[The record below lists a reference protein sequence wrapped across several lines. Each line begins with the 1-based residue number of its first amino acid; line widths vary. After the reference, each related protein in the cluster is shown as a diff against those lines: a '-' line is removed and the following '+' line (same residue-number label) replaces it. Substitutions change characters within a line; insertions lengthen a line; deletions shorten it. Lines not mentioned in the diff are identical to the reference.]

1 MQTQPQEFAPPPIGG
16 PSPAPE
22 RKLLAPVW
30 HTIVF
35 VLIVLANSYSTAVSL
50 PKVAANAS
58 PRGRI
63 FGYVFTIGWE
73 LVLLLIVWLGIRS
86 RGVKM
91 KELIGGR
98 WQSPEDFLID
108 VGIALGF
115 WLVALAILASLGYLL
130 GLAKAAQAGEAKK
143 LAEMLGPQ
151 SPVALTMFVL
161 LSSVAGFIEEII
173 FRGYLQRQFGALT
186 GNIYLGLI
194 LSAIVFGL
202 GHGYEGPRRMVLIAV
217 FGMLF
222 GLLTIWRRSLRPAMM
237 AHAWH
242 DSVSGIVLYLV
253 KKGAIPTS

>member
-1 MQTQPQEFAPPPIGG
+1 MQTEPQEFTPQPFAGPPLV
-16 PSPAPE
+16 SE

-35 VLIVLANSYSTAVSL
+35 VLIVLLNSYSTAVSL
-50 PKVAANAS
+50 PKVAAGAS

-86 RGVKM
+86 RGVKI

-98 WQSPEDFLID
+98 WKSPEDFLID
-108 VGIALGF
+108 LGIALGF
-115 WLVALAILASLGYLL
+115 WLSALAILAALGYLL
-130 GLAKAAQAGEAKK
+130 GLAKASQAGEARK

-151 SPVALTMFVL
+151 SPIALTMFIL

-173 FRGYLQRQFGALT
+173 FRGYLQRQLGALT

-222 GLLTIWRRSLRPAMM
+222 GLLTIWRRSLRPAMI

-242 DSVSGIVLYLV
+242 DSASGIVLYLV
-253 KKGAIPTS
+253 KRGVIPAP

>member
-1 MQTQPQEFAPPPIGG
+1 MQTESQEFAPQPIGE
-16 PSPAPE
+16 PLPAPE

-35 VLIVLANSYSTAVSL
+35 ILIVLLNSYSTAVSL
-50 PKVAANAS
+50 PKVAASAS

-86 RGVKM
+86 RGVKI

-98 WQSPEDFLID
+98 WKSPEDFLID
-108 VGIALGF
+108 IGIAIGF
-115 WLVALAILASLGYLL
+115 WLVALMILGGLGYLL
-130 GLAKAAQAGEAKK
+130 GLAKPSQAGEVKK

-151 SPVALTMFVL
+151 TPIALTMFIL

-186 GNIYLGLI
+186 GNIYLGLV

-202 GHGYEGPRRMVLIAV
+202 GHGYEGPRRMALIAV

-222 GLLTIWRRSLRPAMM
+222 GLLTIWRRSLRPGMI

-242 DSVSGIVLYLV
+242 DSFSGIVLYLV
-253 KKGAIPTS
+253 KKGAIAMP